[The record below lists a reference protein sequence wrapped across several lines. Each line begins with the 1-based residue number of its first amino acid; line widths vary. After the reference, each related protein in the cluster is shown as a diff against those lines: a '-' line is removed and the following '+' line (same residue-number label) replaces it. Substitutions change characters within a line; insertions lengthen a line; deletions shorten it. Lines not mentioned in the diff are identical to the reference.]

1 MRGVFSSGKQ
11 SVMVTL
17 NRKVYTTLFIAA
29 FLACAVFP
37 YIASGFWIRLVTLI
51 FLSAILAQGLNII
64 AGFTGYA
71 AFGNMI
77 FFGMGGYTVGVL
89 MTKVQVSFLPSLFI
103 SGIVGIVTGI
113 LLGMLLLRLKGHYF
127 ALASLGAAEAMRQIL
142 DNLTGLTGGA
152 MGLTLPQMAGKPA
165 QVNTNFYYIMFSL
178 LVLSFAAT
186 YWMSR
191 RRLGYALK
199 AIKANEESADVMGI
213 NTTLYKIVAWSIGG
227 LYTALAGGIY
237 AYWFTFIEP
246 ATMFDVV
253 VVVKLFVILLLG
265 GSGTVMGPLYGAFIF
280 EGISEIV
287 WSRFLHLHLGI
298 LGILIILIIFFIPN
312 GLIDTVR
319 RGFSLKNIRD
329 TIREQRV

>member
-1 MRGVFSSGKQ
+1 
-11 SVMVTL
+11 
-17 NRKVYTTLFIAA
+17 
-29 FLACAVFP
+29 
-37 YIASGFWIRLVTLI
+37 
-51 FLSAILAQGLNII
+51 
-64 AGFTGYA
+64 
-71 AFGNMI
+71 
-77 FFGMGGYTVGVL
+77 
-89 MTKVQVSFLPSLFI
+89 
-103 SGIVGIVTGI
+103 
-113 LLGMLLLRLKGHYF
+113 
-127 ALASLGAAEAMRQIL
+127 
-142 DNLTGLTGGA
+142 

>member
-1 MRGVFSSGKQ
+1 
-11 SVMVTL
+11 MVTL
-17 NRKVYTTLFIAA
+17 NKKVYTILFILA

-77 FFGMGGYTVGVL
+77 FFGMGGYAVGVL
-89 MTKVQVSFLPSLFI
+89 MTKGKVSFLPSLFV
-103 SGIVGIVTGI
+103 SGIVGIVVGI
-113 LLGMLLLRLKGHYF
+113 LLGMLLLRLRGHYF
-127 ALASLGAAEAMRQIL
+127 ALASLGAAEAMRQIM

-213 NTTLYKIVAWSIGG
+213 NTTLYKVVAWCLGG

-287 WSRFLHLHLGI
+287 WSRFLNLHLGI

-312 GLIDTVR
+312 GLIETLR

-329 TIREQRV
+329 TIREQKV

>member
-1 MRGVFSSGKQ
+1 M
-11 SVMVTL
+11 MTL
-17 NRKVYTTLFIAA
+17 NDKAYKIIFIVALIV
-29 FLACAVFP
+29 FAVFP
-37 YIASGFWIRLVTLI
+37 YLATGFWIRLLTLI

-89 MTKVQVSFLPSLFI
+89 MTKSGFSFFPSLVV
-103 SGIVGIVTGI
+103 SGAVGIVVAI
-113 LLGMLLLRLKGHYF
+113 LLGMLLLRLRGHYF
-127 ALASLGAAEAMRQIL
+127 ALASLGAAEATRQIM
-142 DNLTGLTGGA
+142 DNLTELTGGA

-165 QVNTNFYYIMFSL
+165 QVNTNFYYIMLIL
-178 LVLSFAAT
+178 LILSFGAT
-186 YWMSR
+186 YWLSK
-191 RRLGYALK
+191 RRLGFALK
-199 AIKANEESADVMGI
+199 AIKANEEAAGVMGI
-213 NTTLYKIVAWSIGG
+213 HTTLYKIVAWCIGG

-246 ATMFDVV
+246 ATVFDVV

-287 WSRFLHLHLGI
+287 WSRFLNLHLGI
-298 LGILIILIIFFIPN
+298 LGILIIFIIFFIPN
-312 GLIDTVR
+312 GLIDTIR
-319 RGFSLKNIRD
+319 KGFSLKNLLE
-329 TIREQRV
+329 TIREQKV

>member
-1 MRGVFSSGKQ
+1 MRGLFSSGKQ

-29 FLACAVFP
+29 FLAFAVFP

-178 LVLSFAAT
+178 LILSFAAT

>member
-1 MRGVFSSGKQ
+1 MRESVFSGVQ

-89 MTKVQVSFLPSLFI
+89 MTKAQVSFLPSLFV
-103 SGIVGIVTGI
+103 SGIVGIVIGI

-142 DNLTGLTGGA
+142 DNLTDLTGGA

-287 WSRFLHLHLGI
+287 WSRFLNLHLGI

>member
-1 MRGVFSSGKQ
+1 
-11 SVMVTL
+11 MVTL

-89 MTKVQVSFLPSLFI
+89 MTKMKISFLPSLFV
-103 SGIVGIVTGI
+103 SGIVGIVIGI

-287 WSRFLHLHLGI
+287 WSRFLNLHLGI

>member
-1 MRGVFSSGKQ
+1 MQ

-89 MTKVQVSFLPSLFI
+89 MTKAQVSFLPSLFV
-103 SGIVGIVTGI
+103 SGIVGIVIGI

-127 ALASLGAAEAMRQIL
+127 ALASLGAAEAMRQIM

-287 WSRFLHLHLGI
+287 WSRFLNLHLGI